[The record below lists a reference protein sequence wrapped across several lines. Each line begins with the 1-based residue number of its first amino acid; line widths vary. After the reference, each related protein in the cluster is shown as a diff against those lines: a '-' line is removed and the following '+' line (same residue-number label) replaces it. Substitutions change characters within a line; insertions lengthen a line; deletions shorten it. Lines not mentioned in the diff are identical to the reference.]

1 MNKNLTLTDVLRINQ
16 FCKTYIIIV
25 NLHKTLFLPA
35 VSVKEGDRAVPQQ
48 LYLLGGLHLSR
59 NMSDGEKLRGREL
72 VGGQRG
78 DISLWV
84 GQEQLQGFLVSHFII
99 MSYRKDTILIHCTCN
114 NCKPQKNCSY

>member
-1 MNKNLTLTDVLRINQ
+1 MK
-16 FCKTYIIIV
+16 
-25 NLHKTLFLPA
+25 LHKTLFLPA

-59 NMSDGEKLRGREL
+59 NMSDGEKFRGREL

-99 MSYRKDTILIHCTCN
+99 MSYRKDTILIHYMQQLQTTE
-114 NCKPQKNCSY
+114 KLFILIIVIIIS

>member
-1 MNKNLTLTDVLRINQ
+1 M
-16 FCKTYIIIV
+16 

-35 VSVKEGDRAVPQQ
+35 VSVKEGDGAVPQQ

-59 NMSDGEKLRGREL
+59 NMSDGEKFRGREL